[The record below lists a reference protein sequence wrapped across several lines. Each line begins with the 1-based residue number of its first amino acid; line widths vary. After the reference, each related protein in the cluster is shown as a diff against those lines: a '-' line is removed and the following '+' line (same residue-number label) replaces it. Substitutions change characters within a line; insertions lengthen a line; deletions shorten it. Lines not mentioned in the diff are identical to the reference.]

1 MKTSSKILFY
11 ARFALV
17 MMFLVIIAG
26 SVVRMSG
33 SGMGCPDWPKCFGY
47 LIPPTDAETLHYY
60 EGREFTKGQMVILND
75 TLWTA
80 TESFKASSLFDHA
93 QWQKYPNHDYA
104 VFNVTHTWIE
114 YVNRLVGALSGIPT
128 LILFVL
134 SFMFMI
140 KHRDVRTFILA
151 TLVLFMLGFEAWLG
165 KTVVDA
171 ELQPVKI
178 TIHML
183 GAVVL
188 VALLLMMIARH
199 KPEEQDR
206 QTYSTFWKVMS
217 LVIMVLAFA
226 QIFLGTQVREAVDV
240 VASIYPDRFTWIEN
254 LPTIFKVHRS
264 FSILVVILLIVLFKR
279 SKGLALLPTSLKGIF
294 IVALLEVMVGVILA
308 YAGVPM
314 AAQPIHLF
322 LGILWFAFA
331 WYFLLQVWR
340 KAIF

>member
-1 MKTSSKILFY
+1 MNTSPKILFF
-11 ARFALV
+11 ARFSLV

-26 SVVRMSG
+26 SVVRMTG

-60 EGREFTKGQMVILND
+60 EGRDFQKGQMVILND

-80 TESFKASSLFDHA
+80 TSNFKAPSLFDHG
-93 QWQKYPNHDYA
+93 QWEKYPNHDYA
-104 VFNVTHTWIE
+104 VFNVSHTWTE
-114 YVNRLVGALSGIPT
+114 YVNRLVGAVSGIPT

-140 KHRDVRTFILA
+140 RQKDVRTFILA
-151 TLVLFMLGFEAWLG
+151 ALILFMLGFEAWLG

-183 GAVVL
+183 GAVAL

-199 KPEEQDR
+199 KPVERER
-206 QTYSTFWKVMS
+206 QNYSTFWKIMS
-217 LVIMVLAFA
+217 LVMMVLAFA
-226 QIFLGTQVREAVDV
+226 QIILGTQVREAVDII
-240 VASIYPDRFTWIEN
+240 AENYPDRFTWIEN
-254 LPTIFKVHRS
+254 LPVIFKVHRS
-264 FSILVVILLIVLFKR
+264 FSILVVLLLIILFKR
-279 SKGLALLPTSLKGIF
+279 SKGLAVLPTSLKGVF
-294 IVALLEVMVGVILA
+294 IIALLEVAVGVILA
-308 YAGVPM
+308 YAGMPM

-322 LGILWFAFA
+322 LGIMWFAFT
-331 WYFLLQVWR
+331 WYFVIQVWR
-340 KAIF
+340 KSIF